1 MRGIE
6 RELGKVYEKDGFYYL
21 EKVYDDLDEL
31 MSEEREIRNKAIQ
44 NGFVVHDYSWNI
56 KNNPTHLIESIIHEG
71 DKNKYKENVFVFKL
85 KLEYM
90 K

>member
-6 RELGKVYEKDGFYYL
+6 RELGRVYEKDGFYYL
-21 EKVYDDLDEL
+21 EKIYEDLYDLMLEEKEL
-31 MSEEREIRNKAIQ
+31 RNKAIK
-44 NGFVVHDYSWNI
+44 NGFVVHNYSWNM
-56 KNNPTHLIESIIHEG
+56 KKNPTHIIESIVYEG
-71 DKNKYKENVFVFKL
+71 DKTKYNENIFVFEV

>member
-6 RELGKVYEKDGFYYL
+6 REAGRVYEKDGFYYL
-21 EKVYDDLDEL
+21 EKVYEDLADL
-31 MSEEREIRNKAIQ
+31 MLEEKEIKNKAVK
-44 NGFVVHDYSWNI
+44 NGFVVHDYSWIIKKNPSNI
-56 KNNPTHLIESIIHEG
+56 IESIIYDG
-71 DKNKYKENVFVFKL
+71 DKTKYNEDIFIFKV